1 MQHGRP
7 SPLPLPQLLKLTIMK
22 RYLRALA
29 LALLLPLAQTGCA
42 AGLPKP
48 VEDSLSRNQAD
59 AADIGIWVQAV
70 DGSAPVLAWNADTP
84 FNPASVMKLVPTA
97 AALDILG
104 PAYTWPTEAW
114 ASGPVSLGV
123 LQGDLVLK
131 GYGNP
136 LFQTED
142 LWKLL
147 RSLREKGIQTIQGDL
162 VLDNTYFSP
171 PPEDPAA
178 FDGEPFKPY
187 NALPDALLLN
197 QRATR
202 FVFLPDAAQRRI
214 IVQSDPPAPGLHI
227 ENRLVASS
235 ASCSRA
241 PVPDMRVTSDGQGTV
256 VEFAGTYALDCGPRE
271 LYRVV
276 AEPRDMLLGAFR
288 SLWTELGGRFE
299 GGVRIEPTPPDARL
313 LERID
318 SRPLAEVI
326 RPMNKWSSNVMARQ
340 LLLTLSAELFGPPGT
355 PEKGQRAIEYWLA
368 RQGFA
373 WPEFVLGNGSGLSR
387 EGRISARHMGEL
399 LVHAYASPYMPEF
412 IASLPV
418 AGVDGTVRKR
428 MRDEPIVGRAH
439 LKTGTLN
446 DVRAIAGYVLSQS
459 GRRYAVVVLHN
470 APGVQNGIGSRVQD
484 ALLQWV
490 YEEL

>member
-1 MQHGRP
+1 
-7 SPLPLPQLLKLTIMK
+7 MK
-22 RYLRALA
+22 RLLRTAA
-29 LALLLPLAQTGCA
+29 LALLLPLAQAGCA
-42 AGLPKP
+42 TTLPSG
-48 VEDSLSRNQAD
+48 VEETLNRNKADPADLS
-59 AADIGIWVQAV
+59 IWVQAV
-70 DGSAPVLAWNADTP
+70 DSKEPALAWNEDRP
-84 FNPASVMKLVPTA
+84 QNPASVMKLVTTA

-114 ASGPVSLGV
+114 VTGPVSKGV

-136 LFQTED
+136 MFQTED

-162 VLDNTYFSP
+162 VLDNTFFNP

-202 FVFLPDAAQRRI
+202 FVFLPDPASGRVMVA
-214 IVQSDPPAPGLHI
+214 SDPPAPGLHI
-227 ENRLVASS
+227 ENRITASTR
-235 ASCSRA
+235 SCSGA
-241 PVPDMRVTSDGQGTV
+241 PMPDMRVASGEKGTV
-256 VEFAGTYALDCGPRE
+256 VEFVGNYALDCGTRD

-276 AEPRDMLLGAFR
+276 AEPKDMLLGAFR
-288 SLWTELGGRFE
+288 NLWEELDGSFSGS
-299 GGVRIEPTPPDARL
+299 VRIAPTPEDAKKL
-313 LERID
+313 DQID

-326 RPMNKWSSNVMARQ
+326 RPMNKWSSNVMTRQ
-340 LLLTLSAELFGPPGT
+340 VLLTLSAEQFGPPGN
-355 PEKGQRAIEYWLA
+355 PEKGQRAIEYWLGT
-368 RQGFA
+368 QGFQ

-387 EGRISARHMGEL
+387 ESRISARHMGEL
-399 LVHAYASPYMPEF
+399 LLHAYASPYMPEF

-428 MRDEPIVGRAH
+428 MKGEDIVGRAH

-446 DVRAIAGYVLSQS
+446 GVRAIAGYVLTRS

-470 APGVQNGIGSRVQD
+470 APGVQHGIGSKVQD
-484 ALLQWV
+484 ALLKWV
-490 YEEL
+490 YELQ